1 LVLAL
6 IALVLHRRQILP
18 TLAAPFRTAAKAP
31 TEPVGDLVNS

>member
-18 TLAAPFRTAAKAP
+18 TLAAPVSHGREGADGT
-31 TEPVGDLVNS
+31 S